1 VLASLLIGLM
11 EVDSGV
17 YSTEVASPFDIG
29 LNDLPVNT
37 ETASEVRTA
46 DLVPQGT
53 GTSSCASFH
62 FSLSKK
68 TVSLPR
74 VQVLRLYLHT
84 LSKRDT
90 ARLNVKHL
98 TEVRRPRCPELR
110 PC

>member
-1 VLASLLIGLM
+1 MLIGLM

-37 ETASEVRTA
+37 ETASEVRSSGPP
-46 DLVPQGT
+46 LPQGT
-53 GTSSCASFH
+53 GASAIVSFARRATSLF
-62 FSLSKK
+62 FTR
-68 TVSLPR
+68 TVSLSH

-98 TEVRRPRCPELR
+98 TEVRRQGHLGLR
-110 PC
+110 P